1 MIDFLVDAF
10 GFETAVVLEDSG
22 AVRHAELRWPLGGG
36 VMLSDRR
43 ESDGSFQAQLST
55 GPISLYVVC
64 DDPDGVFERAT
75 RHGAEILRDL
85 EDADYGSRGFTS
97 RDPEGNFW
105 SFGTYRGR

>member
-10 GFETAVVLEDSG
+10 GFESTAVLEETG

-36 VMLSDRR
+36 VMLRDRG
-43 ESDGSFQAQLST
+43 ETEDALHAQLST
-55 GPISLYVVC
+55 GPVSLYVVC
-64 DDPDGVFERAT
+64 EDPDALFERAT
-75 RHGAEILRDL
+75 RHGVEILRGL
-85 EDADYGSRGFTS
+85 EDTDYGSRGFTS